1 MPQRAEN
8 HAGPLL
14 LEVERFEHLAAGAE
28 RVLLRIDGRYSDRPG
43 KRVLDAMLFVDD
55 GLAVHRHAPISDAD
69 GDVGS
74 WLWRAAFDVPASYL
88 TDERTRFAIESQPG
102 CLIDL
107 PHPGEMLHRSGS
119 VPLTARAAHLARR
132 YAVAIAVM
140 VTVAVTPG
148 GMPASARTEI
158 LRVHN
163 PDGSVVYMTRDGQS
177 VAQVP
182 ADAVIVDQQPA
193 AESPQPAAPQPA
205 ESQPVEAPPAKWD
218 DKHADGGVTGA
229 RDAPRKAR
237 TAPKQPK
244 PSKPQPRR
252 SPHQNQT
259 QTQTQTQTPAPAPQ
273 HATPPKPKPKKHR

>member
-8 HAGPLL
+8 HESPLV
-14 LEVERFEHLAAGAE
+14 LEVERFEHVPAGAE
-28 RVLLRIDGRYSDRPG
+28 RVLLRIDGRYGDRPG

-69 GDVGS
+69 GNVDS

-107 PHPGEMLHRSGS
+107 PRPAEVLRKSGS
-119 VPLTARAAHLARR
+119 VPITAQAAHLARR

-148 GMPASARTEI
+148 GMPASARSEI

-163 PDGSVVYMTRDGQS
+163 PDGSVVYMTRDGQT
-177 VAQVP
+177 VAQAP
-182 ADAVIVDQQPA
+182 ADAVIVDEQAAAPAQPA
-193 AESPQPAAPQPA
+193 AVAGERRAAPP
-205 ESQPVEAPPAKWD
+205 PPPPAPPA
-218 DKHADGGVTGA
+218 V
-229 RDAPRKAR
+229 
-237 TAPKQPK
+237 
-244 PSKPQPRR
+244 
-252 SPHQNQT
+252 
-259 QTQTQTQTPAPAPQ
+259 TPAPQTQSDAIK
-273 HATPPKPKPKKHR
+273 PPKDETGGGISSLAA

>member
-55 GLAVHRHAPISDAD
+55 GLAVHRHAPLSDAD
-69 GDVGS
+69 GDIDS

-107 PHPGEMLHRSGS
+107 PNPSEIRRSSS
-119 VPLTARAAHLARR
+119 VPLTARAAHVARR

-163 PDGSVVYMTRDGQS
+163 ADGSVVYMTRDGQT
-177 VAQVP
+177 VAEVP
-182 ADAVIVDQQPA
+182 ADAIVVEQQPA
-193 AESPQPAAPQPA
+193 APQPAAPQPA
-205 ESQPVEAPPAKWD
+205 APQTPAAPSKWD
-218 DKHADGGVTGA
+218 DKKSDGGGVSDLADGTREQRAAA
-229 RDAPRKAR
+229 RPS
-237 TAPKQPK
+237 APKKKRPEHRHAQQ
-244 PSKPQPRR
+244 PQPQ
-252 SPHQNQT
+252 SQ
-259 QTQTQTQTPAPAPQ
+259 A
-273 HATPPKPKPKKHR
+273 